1 MTAVQLL
8 DCIKISGKSFSELAS
23 VMNKF
28 PQVLVNVKANNEQK
42 EIYSNSLEIED
53 YIHKKE
59 QLLGENGRILVRC
72 SGTEPII
79 RVMIEGKNKN
89 LIKEI
94 SNQIAEKIVEV
105 VCA

>member
-1 MTAVQLL
+1 
-8 DCIKISGKSFSELAS
+8 
-23 VMNKF
+23 MNKF

-42 EIYSNSLEIED
+42 EIYLNSSEIEE
-53 YIHKKE
+53 YIQKKKN
-59 QLLGENGRILVRC
+59 LLGEDGRILVRC

-89 LIKEI
+89 LIKEM
-94 SNQIAEKIVEV
+94 SEEIAEKIVEV